1 LVPIVPP
8 PPKPREETYSH
19 SMIMRVPDVLAAST
33 GQRIGRLQPGT
44 LRWLEVSEALREFLG
59 LSLEALAGQTLV
71 DSLHDDDVALA
82 RDEFRQAAEV
92 GERHDF
98 VLRLKS
104 GSGSWH
110 FHRIY
115 TQGRYDASGALNHIR
130 CSFKDVTD
138 RVHAD
143 EELRR
148 RTDQL
153 TTANEQLRQANRKLK
168 EAQGQLVH
176 SEKLA
181 ALGTLAAGMA
191 HEINNPLAFA
201 SNNVAVLEREVAALL
216 EIVDSY
222 REGWDALRI
231 ARPELAD
238 RIARMQEAVELD
250 YLRANLPE
258 LARSTR
264 RGLTRVAKIV
274 QKLRDFAQVDRA
286 AVGEIDVNGSLDG
299 GLAMLAEA
307 MARRRIEV
315 ERRYGSLPP
324 LECACADMNQVFIN
338 LLMNAIQAI
347 ESAGRDP
354 GRIEVATQGKGD
366 VILVEISDNGTG
378 IAPEVLPRIFDPF
391 FTTRPAG
398 RGTGLGL
405 SLTQSIV
412 VDHGGRIEVEST
424 VGVGTTFRI
433 HLPRRRAARA
443 VNPAPTRVAPP

>member
-1 LVPIVPP
+1 
-8 PPKPREETYSH
+8 
-19 SMIMRVPDVLAAST
+19 
-33 GQRIGRLQPGT
+33 
-44 LRWLEVSEALREFLG
+44 LRWLEASESLREFLG
-59 LSLEALAGQTLV
+59 LSITMLAGMTLL
-71 DSLHDDDVALA
+71 DFLHEDDVALA

-104 GSGSWH
+104 ALGRWH

-148 RTDQL
+148 RTEQL
-153 TTANEQLRQANRKLK
+153 TAANEQLRQANRKLK

-238 RIARMQEAVELD
+238 RIARMQEAVDLD

-286 AVGEIDVNGSLDG
+286 AVGEIDVNAAIDG
-299 GLAMLAEA
+299 GLAMLVEA

-315 ERRYGSLPP
+315 DRGFGALPT

-354 GRIEVATQGKGD
+354 GQIGVATRSTGD
-366 VILVEISDNGTG
+366 VIIVEVSDNGTG
-378 IAPEVLPRIFDPF
+378 IAPEILPRIFDPF
-391 FTTRPAG
+391 FTTRPEG

-412 VDHGGRIEVEST
+412 ADHGGRIEVES
-424 VGVGTTFRI
+424 VLGVGTMFRL
-433 HLPRRRAARA
+433 HLPRRRASRP
-443 VNPAPTRVAPP
+443 VNAPPTRGPSLDQE